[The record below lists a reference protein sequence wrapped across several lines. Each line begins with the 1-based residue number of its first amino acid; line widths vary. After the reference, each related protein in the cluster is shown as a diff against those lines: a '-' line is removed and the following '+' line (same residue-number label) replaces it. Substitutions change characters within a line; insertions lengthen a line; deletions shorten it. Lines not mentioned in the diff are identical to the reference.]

1 MMTEQTTRA
10 LTAYQ
15 PRALQREVER
25 QTSLMKAKGQVNEA
39 VIEVGKELHQAA
51 IEEIFELALFMQ
63 RLLPAAGQ
71 GADGIRSEL
80 EEAMRLIN
88 SNFQKD
94 VAQATT
100 QAMTSILHQAQGMPV
115 NPEKGLLARLGD
127 GIAEARDEWDSLSQ
141 GE

>member
-1 MMTEQTTRA
+1 MTEQTTRA
-10 LTAYQ
+10 LTPYQ
-15 PRALQREVER
+15 PRKLQREVKR
-25 QTSLMKAKGQVNEA
+25 QTGLMQANGQVNEA

-51 IEEIFELALFMQ
+51 IEKIVELALFMQ
-63 RLLPAAGQ
+63 RLLPVAGQ
-71 GADGIRSEL
+71 GADGSRSEL
-80 EEAMRLIN
+80 EEAIRLIN

-94 VAQATT
+94 VAQATA
-100 QAMTSILHQAQGMPV
+100 QAMARNLHQAEGMSV